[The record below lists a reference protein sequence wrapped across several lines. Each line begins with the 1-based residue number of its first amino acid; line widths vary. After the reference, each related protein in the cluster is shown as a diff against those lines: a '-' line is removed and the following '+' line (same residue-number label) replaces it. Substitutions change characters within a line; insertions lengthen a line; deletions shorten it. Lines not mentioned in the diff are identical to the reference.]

1 MKRKWIAL
9 LLFGLLLTT
18 CMAGCGNGDNM
29 DDHSANNGSANN
41 VPPDNDRTDDRNDN
55 AKDDLDSQH
64 REDEP
69 TFPNTL
75 AEADAEVALDDLI
88 ATLGL
93 SAADLETAM
102 REVSTVGDNVE
113 GARTY
118 RHKLLGRK
126 SEVSYVFDDSD
137 RIAHITVQTE
147 KDLMEDWR
155 AHLRDV
161 LGADAVEGETDAW
174 DYSGSRV
181 RLLENGDRLTV
192 TIEKPQ
198 D

>member
-9 LLFGLLLTT
+9 LLFGLLLAV
-18 CMAGCGNGDNM
+18 CMAGCGNNDTA
-29 DDHSANNGSANN
+29 DDHSTNNGSTDSAL
-41 VPPDNDRTDDRNDN
+41 PDNDHSDDRDN
-55 AKDDLDSQH
+55 ADNDSDD
-64 REDEP
+64 RYGMNEP
-69 TFPNTL
+69 VFPDTL

-118 RHKLLGRK
+118 RHKLLGRE

-161 LGADAVEGETDAW
+161 LGADAVEGETNAW

-181 RLLENGDRLTV
+181 RLLENGDQLTV